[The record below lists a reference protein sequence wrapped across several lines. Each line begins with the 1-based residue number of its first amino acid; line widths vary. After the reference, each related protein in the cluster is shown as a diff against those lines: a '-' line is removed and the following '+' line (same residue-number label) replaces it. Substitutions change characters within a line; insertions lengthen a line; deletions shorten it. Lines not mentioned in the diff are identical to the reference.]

1 MNEVFTV
8 TSKTTKKDMEQEIER
23 LQALVPSQAD
33 EDVRRVMA
41 RWAMGVLAIT
51 VLLSMFANGWSNAE
65 GAKEGLSVAAW
76 AYGISIPIIVLGLS
90 QMAGSAYRLGYLWLA
105 KFTGSVTVALL
116 ALSIYEV
123 QHAIV
128 AMSGVHWVLATLMA
142 IGIDLSMV
150 GSKLALV
157 VSKR

>member
-1 MNEVFTV
+1 MNEVFTI
-8 TSKTTKKDMEQEIER
+8 TPKTTKKDMEQEIER
-23 LQALVPSQAD
+23 LQALVPSKS
-33 EDVRRVMA
+33 EDDTRQVMG

-51 VLLSMFANGWSNAE
+51 VILSMFANGWSNSE

-90 QMAGSAYRLGYLWLA
+90 QIAGSAYRLGYGWLTKLA
-105 KFTGSVTVALL
+105 GSVTIALL

-142 IGIDLSMV
+142 VGIDLSMV
-150 GSKLALV
+150 VSKLALV
-157 VSKR
+157 VAKK